1 MIVDPRPF
9 FPNGWTKVLAHK
21 EWKCWLETRMRI
33 TAGCSSQLDLAFVLS
48 KQNWHCVG
56 GWRWWWG
63 SCYFNCGC
71 CRIWFNTLIII
82 AHCCSRST
90 PFYLLFWQ
98 NFQTKRR
105 WNHLVLKMEI
115 LIDQNQGCYI
125 IPNMFCTVVQILH
138 HDLVPFS
145 ALQVNDL
152 LLWSVG
158 MNLYHNK
165 AHISKL
171 SGF

>member
-1 MIVDPRPF
+1 
-9 FPNGWTKVLAHK
+9 
-21 EWKCWLETRMRI
+21 MRI

-98 NFQTKRR
+98 NFQTKWR
-105 WNHLVLKMEI
+105 WNHLVLEMEI

-125 IPNMFCTVVQILH
+125 IPNMFAPLCRYFITTWFLFLHSKSMTFSCGLLEWIYTTTRLIYPNFQGSNLIAFQGSKIIVDMILE
-138 HDLVPFS
+138 PS
-145 ALQVNDL
+145 TAPQ
-152 LLWSVG
+152 G
-158 MNLYHNK
+158 
-165 AHISKL
+165 
-171 SGF
+171 GF